1 MKKTLLALSVAALAA
16 GSAQAYNFHIDQTG
30 TDVDFYGSLR
40 AKWESTSNKTNYV
53 NGDVTKEHINHA
65 VDNDGSRFGFKLKQ
79 SLGGDFYALGRAEW
93 RMRGDAPSQHDFDH
107 VYTRQLY
114 AGFGHKQFGEL
125 TYGNM
130 ITITDEVT

>member
-53 NGDVTKEHINHA
+53 NGD
-65 VDNDGSRFGFKLKQ
+65 
-79 SLGGDFYALGRAEW
+79 
-93 RMRGDAPSQHDFDH
+93 DAKIILIQRCKVKKRCAPPS
-107 VYTRQLY
+107 
-114 AGFGHKQFGEL
+114 EIS
-125 TYGNM
+125 N
-130 ITITDEVT
+130 